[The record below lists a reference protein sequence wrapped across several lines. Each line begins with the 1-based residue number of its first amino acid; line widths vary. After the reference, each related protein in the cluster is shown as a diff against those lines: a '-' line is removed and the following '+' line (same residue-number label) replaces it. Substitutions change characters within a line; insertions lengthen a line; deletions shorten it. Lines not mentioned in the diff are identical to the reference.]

1 MAPAAAPAPAAPAV
15 PAPDAAAA
23 VWHYDTPRNGVQG
36 PFSLAQLATFRE
48 EALQRLNRWSTLR
61 VWRSDQTEAD
71 AVLLTTL
78 VA

>member
-1 MAPAAAPAPAAPAV
+1 VAPAAAPAPAAPPL

-23 VWHYDTPRNGVQG
+23 VWHYNTPRNGVQG
-36 PFSLAQLATFRE
+36 PFSLAYLATFRE
-48 EALQRLNRWSTLR
+48 ALEQRLHRWSTFR

-71 AVLLTTL
+71 AVLLSTL

>member
-1 MAPAAAPAPAAPAV
+1 
-15 PAPDAAAA
+15 

-78 VA
+78 VG

>member
-1 MAPAAAPAPAAPAV
+1 
-15 PAPDAAAA
+15 